1 MDSTL
6 NTQKLYDRDFAEWC
20 EVTASQLREG
30 KFEQVDLENLIE
42 EIEGLTKRD
51 RRELKNRLMVL
62 LAHLLKRIYVDSPDN
77 FHGWEVTIREQRR
90 QIQSLL
96 QDSPSLKSYFEEVFN
111 TAYENALDDIR
122 FEYQQTEF
130 PDTWKFDAEANS
142 ILSENY
148 WEAK

>member
-1 MDSTL
+1 MNSAL

-51 RRELKNRLMVL
+51 RRELKNRLTVL
-62 LAHLLKRIYVDSPDN
+62 LAYLLKRIYVDSPNN
-77 FHGWEVTIREQRR
+77 FHGWELTIREQRR

-96 QDSPSLKSYFEEVFN
+96 QDSPSLKSYFEQVFN

-130 PDTWKFDAEANS
+130 PEHWQFEVEPTAL
-142 ILSENY
+142 LSVNY
-148 WEAK
+148 WQTV